1 MRTRKKATRF
11 PHSKIPVAKKL
22 GRHSHNKILP
32 TTLKRSNSV
41 KHPRAFSGFDLWHKN
56 IKQLDVEKQKKE
68 MLALI
73 YTRMHDRVCK
83 VCPDSGYD
91 GKCYSLDPIGCALS
105 RFLPEIVEAITRVDS
120 AYLQDYFD
128 SVRERV
134 CAQCPNQDDY
144 QKCDVRDKANC
155 GLDSY
160 LALVVD
166 IVEDVLR
173 EAK

>member
-1 MRTRKKATRF
+1 MRTRKKAVKF
-11 PHSKIPVAKKL
+11 PRSKVPTAKKP
-22 GRHSHNKILP
+22 GRHRNITGTENQTGSD
-32 TTLKRSNSV
+32 TV
-41 KHPRAFSGFDLWHKN
+41 KHPRAFSSLDLWREN
-56 IKQLDVEKQKKE
+56 ISNLDVEKQKKE

-73 YTRMHDRVCK
+73 YKRMHDRVCK
-83 VCPDSGYD
+83 VCLDSGYD

-120 AYLQDYFD
+120 AYLKDYLS
-128 SVRERV
+128 SVRKRV

-166 IVEDVLR
+166 VVEDVLR